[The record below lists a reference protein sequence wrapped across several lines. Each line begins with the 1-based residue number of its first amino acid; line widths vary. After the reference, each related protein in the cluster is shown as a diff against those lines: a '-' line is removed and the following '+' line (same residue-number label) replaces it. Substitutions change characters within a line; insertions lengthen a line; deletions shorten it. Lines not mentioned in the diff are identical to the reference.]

1 MQHTQHRGLER
12 RVSNDMNLAGR
23 AMSLAGRAMSLAGRA
38 MGLAERA
45 MPEPLTFFVII
56 TALILTIASCGGREK
71 EGAVVSDEKK
81 IEQIKSISMS
91 QPELALSMLDSA
103 EVLRTMP
110 MYDVNALRAIVYN
123 NSSNDNTKALHY
135 ALLASTD
142 SLLTHNN
149 EKRLAVTSVL
159 AYQYFKCGIYD
170 RCLLTAE
177 QAITLAR
184 KLKATDKEASILNTK
199 AMCESEIGLVDKA
212 LRSFDSGIS
221 LLRRQVH
228 TADTWSTWSDL
239 VDMYSQKA
247 NVLLDDHRYTEVA
260 AMYDTF
266 SEAVTTMAERKPE
279 RVAGGNDWSKAMFY
293 AVYSV
298 TYAHLGEKQKAYEF
312 YSKLLDT
319 DLSKTPAGITF
330 LVPYLLLERRYGE
343 AITKLEEEEAFFKRR
358 GRDTVDY
365 YFVRTLLPSK
375 ADALFNEGRYRE
387 AALTGLRAIA
397 LNDSLSLKLKKQ
409 NAMSMSQL
417 LDSKHKDMRI
427 NEQARDLRNSRTI
440 VALVSFLMA
449 VLAVLFIRVMSYN
462 RLVQRKN
469 RAAAATINEL
479 TAAKEQLAYLLASK
493 SRNNDAAGERG
504 RDDAAE
510 EEGRDDARTQEQGVS
525 QESSAANE
533 KSSTQTT
540 ACHEENNKKV
550 ETEWAGIGEKTESGE
565 KAGNRKGVVN
575 GEKAENLQ
583 KTMNGKN
590 KKDGENIE
598 NGQRTENGKR
608 TENGEGAE
616 NGERTE
622 NGERAENGERTEN
635 EERAENGEDVE
646 KKGLSVATSKGAS
659 EEKDAAA
666 RLKDDKSRDMF
677 LQLEQ
682 RIINERLF
690 RKPKISRDELI
701 ALLGVDKGTFVSLLM
716 VFSGKPFNRYINDMR
731 LDYAASLL
739 RKNTNF
745 SVEAIAIDCGIPVR
759 QTFYRL
765 FTEKFGL
772 SPAEYRKMNE

>member
-1 MQHTQHRGLER
+1 MQHTQHKGLER
-12 RVSNDMNLAGR
+12 RVSNDM
-23 AMSLAGRAMSLAGRA
+23 SLAGRAMSLEGRTMDLAGRA
-38 MGLAERA
+38 MLG
-45 MPEPLTFFVII
+45 PLTFFVII
-56 TALILTIASCGGREK
+56 TAIVLTIVSCGGKEK

-110 MYDVNALRAIVYN
+110 MYDVSALRAIVYN

-149 EKRLAVTSVL
+149 EKRLAVASVL

-177 QAITLAR
+177 QAITLAQ
-184 KLKATDKEASILNTK
+184 KLKAADKEASILNTK

-212 LRSFDSGIS
+212 LRSFDSGIG

-247 NVLLDDHRYTEVA
+247 NVLLDNHRYTEVA

-266 SEAVTTMAERKPE
+266 SEAVTTMTERKPE

-319 DLSKTPAGITF
+319 DLSKTPSGITF

-343 AITKLEEEEAFFKRR
+343 AITKLEEEEAFFKQR

-427 NEQARDLRNSRTI
+427 NEQARDLRNSRAI

-493 SRNNDAAGERG
+493 SRNDDAAGERG

-510 EEGRDDARTQEQGVS
+510 EKGRDDAGTQEQGVS

-533 KSSTQTT
+533 KSSTQAT

-550 ETEWAGIGEKTESGE
+550 ETKCAGTGEKTESGE
-565 KAGNRKGVVN
+565 EAGNRKGVVN
-575 GEKAENLQ
+575 GEKAENGEG
-583 KTMNGKN
+583 TENWEN
-590 KKDGENIE
+590 KKNGENI
-598 NGQRTENGKR
+598 
-608 TENGEGAE
+608 
-616 NGERTE
+616 E
-622 NGERAENGERTEN
+622 NGERAENGKGTEN
-635 EERAENGEDVE
+635 GKAAENGEDVE
-646 KKGLSVATSKGAS
+646 KKELSVATSEGAS
-659 EEKDAAA
+659 EEEDAAA

-731 LDYAASLL
+731 LDYAAALL

>member
-1 MQHTQHRGLER
+1 
-12 RVSNDMNLAGR
+12 MNLAGR
-23 AMSLAGRAMSLAGRA
+23 AMNLAGKTMGLAGRAMLG
-38 MGLAERA
+38 
-45 MPEPLTFFVII
+45 PLTFFVII
-56 TALILTIASCGGREK
+56 TALALTIASCGSREK

-123 NSSNDNTKALHY
+123 NSSSDNTKALHY

-142 SLLTHNN
+142 SMLTHNN
-149 EKRLAVTSVL
+149 EKRLAVAAVL

-177 QAITLAR
+177 QAITLAQ
-184 KLKATDKEASILNTK
+184 KLKAADKEATILNTK

-212 LRSFDSGIS
+212 LRSFDSGID

-228 TADTWSTWSDL
+228 TADTWSTWSDI

-247 NVLLDDHRYTEVA
+247 NVLLDNHRYTEVA

-319 DLSKTPAGITF
+319 DLSKTPSGITF

-358 GRDTVDY
+358 ERDTVDY

-440 VALVSFLMA
+440 VALVSFLLT

-493 SRNNDAAGERG
+493 SRNDDAAEERG
-504 RDDAAE
+504 RDDA
-510 EEGRDDARTQEQGVS
+510 GTQEQGVS

-533 KSSTQTT
+533 KSSTQAT

-550 ETEWAGIGEKTESGE
+550 ETECAGIGEKTESGE
-565 KAGNRKGVVN
+565 ETGNRKGVVN

-583 KTMNGKN
+583 KTMNGEN
-590 KKDGENIE
+590 KKDGENI
-598 NGQRTENGKR
+598 
-608 TENGEGAE
+608 E

-622 NGERAENGERTEN
+622 NGERAENGE
-635 EERAENGEDVE
+635 DVE
-646 KKGLSVATSKGAS
+646 KKELCVATSEGAS
-659 EEKDAAA
+659 EEEDAAA

>member
-1 MQHTQHRGLER
+1 MQHTQHKGLER
-12 RVSNDMNLAGR
+12 RVSIDMGLAGR
-23 AMSLAGRAMSLAGRA
+23 AMSLAGRTMGLAGRTMGLAGRTMSLAGRA
-38 MGLAERA
+38 MGLAGRT
-45 MPEPLTFFVII
+45 MLRPLTFFFFII
-56 TALILTIASCGGREK
+56 ALTLAIASCGGSG
-71 EGAVVSDEKK
+71 EGEAVVSDAKK
-81 IEQIKSISMS
+81 VEQIKSISMS

-103 EVLRTMP
+103 EVLHTMP
-110 MYDVNALRAIVYN
+110 MYDVNTLRAIVYN
-123 NSSNDNTKALHY
+123 NSSNDNIKALHY

-142 SLLTHNN
+142 SLLTHND
-149 EKRLAVTSVL
+149 EKRLAVAAVL

-177 QAITLAR
+177 QAITLAQ
-184 KLKATDKEASILNTK
+184 KLKAADKEASILNTK

-212 LRSFDSGIS
+212 LRSFDSGIG

-247 NVLLDDHRYTEVA
+247 NVLLDNHRYTEVA

-266 SEAVTTMAERKPE
+266 SEAVTTMTERKPE
-279 RVAGGNDWSKAMFY
+279 SVAGGNDWSKAMFY

-312 YSKLLDT
+312 YSKLLGT
-319 DLSKTPAGITF
+319 DLSKTPSGITF

-427 NEQARDLRNSRTI
+427 NEQARDLRNSRAI

-493 SRNNDAAGERG
+493 NRKEETDSERG
-504 RDDAAE
+504 RDDAGE
-510 EEGRDDARTQEQGVS
+510 I
-525 QESSAANE
+525 SAAHE
-533 KSSTQTT
+533 EYSSQAT
-540 ACHEENNKKV
+540 ACHEKNNNKKV
-550 ETEWAGIGEKTESGE
+550 QAEDAK
-565 KAGNRKGVVN
+565 NR
-575 GEKAENLQ
+575 EE
-583 KTMNGKN
+583 
-590 KKDGENIE
+590 IE
-598 NGQRTENGKR
+598 NGEEIK
-608 TENGEGAE
+608 NGEGAE
-616 NGERTE
+616 LT
-622 NGERAENGERTEN
+622 
-635 EERAENGEDVE
+635 
-646 KKGLSVATSKGAS
+646 GLPVATSEAAS
-659 EEKDAAA
+659 EEEDAAV
-666 RLKDDKSRDMF
+666 RLKDNKSRDMF

-716 VFSGKPFNRYINDMR
+716 AYSGKPFNRYINDMR

>member
-1 MQHTQHRGLER
+1 MQQSQHKGLER
-12 RVSNDMNLAGR
+12 RVSNDMGLAGRAMGLTGRAMGLAGRAMDLTGRAIGLEGR
-23 AMSLAGRAMSLAGRA
+23 AMSLAGRTMLG
-38 MGLAERA
+38 
-45 MPEPLTFFVII
+45 PLTFFFFII
-56 TALILTIASCGGREK
+56 ALTIASCGGSGEG
-71 EGAVVSDEKK
+71 GAVVSDNKK
-81 IEQIKSISMS
+81 VEQIKSISMS

-103 EVLRTMP
+103 EVLHTMP

-149 EKRLAVTSVL
+149 EKRLAVAAVL

-170 RCLLTAE
+170 RSLLTAE

-184 KLKATDKEASILNTK
+184 KLKAADKEASILNTK

-247 NVLLDDHRYTEVA
+247 NVLLDNHRYTEVA

-266 SEAVTTMAERKPE
+266 SEAVTTMTERKPE
-279 RVAGGNDWSKAMFY
+279 SVAGGNDWSKAMFY

-312 YSKLLDT
+312 YSKLLGT
-319 DLSKTPAGITF
+319 DLSKTPSGITF

-409 NAMSMSQL
+409 NAMSMSEL
-417 LDSKHKDMRI
+417 FDSKNKDMRI
-427 NEQARDLRNSRTI
+427 NEQARDLRNSRAI

-449 VLAVLFIRVMSYN
+449 VLAVLFIRVVSYN

-469 RAAAATINEL
+469 RAAADTINEL

-493 SRNNDAAGERG
+493 NRNEYAAEKRG
-504 RDDAAE
+504 HDDA
-510 EEGRDDARTQEQGVS
+510 GTQEQVVNK
-525 QESSAANE
+525 ESSVTNE
-533 KSSTQTT
+533 ESSTQAT
-540 ACHEENNKKV
+540 ACHEENINKKV
-550 ETEWAGIGEKTESGE
+550 ETESAGNGKKTESGE
-565 KAGNRKGVVN
+565 EA
-575 GEKAENLQ
+575 
-583 KTMNGKN
+583 
-590 KKDGENIE
+590 
-598 NGQRTENGKR
+598 ENGK
-608 TENGEGAE
+608 GV
-616 NGERTE
+616 E
-622 NGERAENGERTEN
+622 NGERAENLQKIMNGEN
-635 EERAENGEDVE
+635 KKDGERAESGEE
-646 KKGLSVATSKGAS
+646 AELTGLPVATSEAAS
-659 EEKDAAA
+659 EEEDAAA

-716 VFSGKPFNRYINDMR
+716 VYSGKPFNRYINDMR

>member
-1 MQHTQHRGLER
+1 MQHTQHKGLER
-12 RVSNDMNLAGR
+12 RVSNDMSLAGRAMNLAGR
-23 AMSLAGRAMSLAGRA
+23 AMSLEGRA
-38 MGLAERA
+38 MGLAGRA
-45 MPEPLTFFVII
+45 MLGPLTLFVII
-56 TALILTIASCGGREK
+56 TAIALTIASCGGKEK
-71 EGAVVSDEKK
+71 KGAVVSDEKK

-142 SLLTHNN
+142 SMLTHNN
-149 EKRLAVTSVL
+149 EKRLAVASVL

-177 QAITLAR
+177 QAITLAQ
-184 KLKATDKEASILNTK
+184 KLKAADKEASILNTK

-221 LLRRQVH
+221 LLRQQVH
-228 TADTWSTWSDL
+228 TADTWSTWSEL

-247 NVLLDDHRYTEVA
+247 NVLLDNHRYTEVA

-358 GRDTVDY
+358 ERDTVDY

-409 NAMSMSQL
+409 NAMSMSEL

-427 NEQARDLRNSRTI
+427 NEQARDLRNSRAI
-440 VALVSFLMA
+440 VALVSFLLTI
-449 VLAVLFIRVMSYN
+449 LAVLFIRVVSYN

-493 SRNNDAAGERG
+493 SRNDDAAGERG
-504 RDDAAE
+504 HDDAAE
-510 EEGRDDARTQEQGVS
+510 EKGRDDAAGERGHDNAGPQEQGVS
-525 QESSAANE
+525 QESAAANE
-533 KSSTQTT
+533 KSSTQAT

-550 ETEWAGIGEKTESGE
+550 ETECAGIGEKTESGE
-565 KAGNRKGVVN
+565 DAGNRKGVVN
-575 GEKAENLQ
+575 GKKAENLQ
-583 KTMNGKN
+583 KTMNGEN

-598 NGQRTENGKR
+598 NG
-608 TENGEGAE
+608 
-616 NGERTE
+616 
-622 NGERAENGERTEN
+622 ERAENGEG
-635 EERAENGEDVE
+635 AENGEDVE
-646 KKGLSVATSKGAS
+646 KKGLCVATSEGAS
-659 EEKDAAA
+659 EEEDAAA

-701 ALLGVDKGTFVSLLM
+701 ALLGVDKGTYVSLLM

-731 LDYAASLL
+731 LDYAAALL

>member
-1 MQHTQHRGLER
+1 MDLAGRAMGLEGR
-12 RVSNDMNLAGR
+12 AMGLAGR
-23 AMSLAGRAMSLAGRA
+23 AMSLVGRAMDLAGRA
-38 MGLAERA
+38 MLG
-45 MPEPLTFFVII
+45 PLTFFVII
-56 TALILTIASCGGREK
+56 TALVLTIVSCGGREK

-142 SLLTHNN
+142 SMLTHNN
-149 EKRLAVTSVL
+149 EKRLTVAAVL

-177 QAITLAR
+177 QAITLAQ
-184 KLKATDKEASILNTK
+184 KLKAADKEASILNTK

-247 NVLLDDHRYTEVA
+247 NVLLDNHRYTEVA

-319 DLSKTPAGITF
+319 DLSKTPSGITF

-493 SRNNDAAGERG
+493 SRN
-504 RDDAAE
+504 DDAAKE
-510 EEGRDDARTQEQGVS
+510 RGRDDARTQEQGVS

-533 KSSTQTT
+533 KSSTQAT

-550 ETEWAGIGEKTESGE
+550 ETECAGIGEKTESGE
-565 KAGNRKGVVN
+565 EAGNRKDVVN

-583 KTMNGKN
+583 KTMNGEN

-598 NGQRTENGKR
+598 NGER
-608 TENGEGAE
+608 AE
-616 NGERTE
+616 NGELTE
-622 NGERAENGERTEN
+622 NGERAENGERTKN
-635 EERAENGEDVE
+635 REDVE
-646 KKGLSVATSKGAS
+646 KKGLSVATSEGAS
-659 EEKDAAA
+659 EEEDAAA

>member
-1 MQHTQHRGLER
+1 
-12 RVSNDMNLAGR
+12 MNLAGR
-23 AMSLAGRAMSLAGRA
+23 TMNLAGRTMNLAGRT
-38 MGLAERA
+38 MLR
-45 MPEPLTFFVII
+45 PFSFFFII
-56 TALILTIASCGGREK
+56 IALVLTIAACGGREEK
-71 EGAVVSDEKK
+71 GAVVSDKKK
-81 IEQIKSISMS
+81 IEQIKSISLS

-103 EVLRTMP
+103 EVLHTMP

-123 NSSNDNTKALHY
+123 NSSNDNAKALHY

-142 SLLTHNN
+142 SLLTHND
-149 EKRLAVTSVL
+149 EKRLAVAAVL

-184 KLKATDKEASILNTK
+184 KLKAADKEATILNTK

-212 LRSFDSGIS
+212 LRSFDSGIG

-247 NVLLDDHRYTEVA
+247 NVLLDNHRYTEVA

-279 RVAGGNDWSKAMFY
+279 SVAGGNDWSKAMFY
-293 AVYSV
+293 AIYSV
-298 TYAHLGEKQKAYEF
+298 TYAHLGEKQKAYDF

-319 DLSKTPAGITF
+319 DLSKTPSGITF
-330 LVPYLLLERRYGE
+330 LVPYLLLEHRYGE
-343 AITKLEEEEAFFKRR
+343 AITKLEEEETFFKQR

-427 NEQARDLRNSRTI
+427 NEQARDLRNSRAI

-493 SRNNDAAGERG
+493 SRNDDAAEERG
-504 RDDAAE
+504 RDDA
-510 EEGRDDARTQEQGVS
+510 GTQEQGVS
-525 QESSAANE
+525 QESAAANE
-533 KSSTQTT
+533 KSSTQAT
-540 ACHEENNKKV
+540 ACHEENNKKM
-550 ETEWAGIGEKTESGE
+550 ETECAGIGEKTESGE
-565 KAGNRKGVVN
+565 DAGNRKGVVN
-575 GEKAENLQ
+575 GKKAENLQ
-583 KTMNGKN
+583 KTMNGEN
-590 KKDGENIE
+590 KKDGENI
-598 NGQRTENGKR
+598 
-608 TENGEGAE
+608 
-616 NGERTE
+616 E
-622 NGERAENGERTEN
+622 NGERAENGERT
-635 EERAENGEDVE
+635 ENGEDVE
-646 KKGLSVATSKGAS
+646 KKGLSVATSEGAS
-659 EEKDAAA
+659 EEEDAAA

>member
-1 MQHTQHRGLER
+1 
-12 RVSNDMNLAGR
+12 MNLAGR
-23 AMSLAGRAMSLAGRA
+23 TMNLAGRTMLRPFS
-38 MGLAERA
+38 
-45 MPEPLTFFVII
+45 FFFII
-56 TALILTIASCGGREK
+56 IALVLTIASCGGREEK
-71 EGAVVSDEKK
+71 GAVVSDKKK
-81 IEQIKSISMS
+81 IEQIKSISLS

-103 EVLRTMP
+103 EVLHTMP

-142 SLLTHNN
+142 SMLTHNN
-149 EKRLAVTSVL
+149 EKRLAVASVL

-184 KLKATDKEASILNTK
+184 KLKAADKEATILNTK

-239 VDMYSQKA
+239 VDMYSQKG
-247 NVLLDDHRYTEVA
+247 NVLLDNHRYTEVA

-266 SEAVTTMAERKPE
+266 SEAVTTMTERKPE
-279 RVAGGNDWSKAMFY
+279 SVAGGNDWSKAMFY
-293 AVYSV
+293 AIYSV
-298 TYAHLGEKQKAYEF
+298 TYAHLGEKQKAYDF

-319 DLSKTPAGITF
+319 DLSKTPSGITF

-343 AITKLEEEEAFFKRR
+343 AITKLEQEEAFFKRC

-427 NEQARDLRNSRTI
+427 NEQARDLRNSRAI

-449 VLAVLFIRVMSYN
+449 VLAVLFIRVVSYN

-493 SRNNDAAGERG
+493 SRNDDAAGERG
-504 RDDAAE
+504 RDDAE
-510 EEGRDDARTQEQGVS
+510 ERGRDDAEERGRDDAGTQEQGVS

-533 KSSTQTT
+533 KSSTQAT

-550 ETEWAGIGEKTESGE
+550 ETECAGTGEKTESGE
-565 KAGNRKGVVN
+565 EAGNRKGVVN

-583 KTMNGKN
+583 KTMNGEN
-590 KKDGENIE
+590 KKDGENI
-598 NGQRTENGKR
+598 
-608 TENGEGAE
+608 E

-622 NGERAENGERTEN
+622 NGERAEKGEGT
-635 EERAENGEDVE
+635 ENGEDVE
-646 KKGLSVATSKGAS
+646 KKGMSIATSEGAS
-659 EEKDAAA
+659 EEEDAAA

-731 LDYAASLL
+731 LDYAAALL

>member
-1 MQHTQHRGLER
+1 
-12 RVSNDMNLAGR
+12 
-23 AMSLAGRAMSLAGRA
+23 MSLAGRA
-38 MGLAERA
+38 MGLAGRA
-45 MPEPLTFFVII
+45 MLGPLTFFFII
-56 TALILTIASCGGREK
+56 IALVLTIAACGGREEK
-71 EGAVVSDEKK
+71 GAVVSDKKK
-81 IEQIKSISMS
+81 IEQIKSISLS

-142 SLLTHNN
+142 SMLTHNN
-149 EKRLAVTSVL
+149 EKRLAVASVL

-184 KLKATDKEASILNTK
+184 KLKAADKEATILNTK

-212 LRSFDSGIS
+212 LRSFDSGID

-247 NVLLDDHRYTEVA
+247 NVLLDNHRYTEVA

-266 SEAVTTMAERKPE
+266 SEAVTTMTEHKPE
-279 RVAGGNDWSKAMFY
+279 SVAGGNDWSKAMFY
-293 AVYSV
+293 AIYSV
-298 TYAHLGEKQKAYEF
+298 TYAHLGEKQKAYDF

-319 DLSKTPAGITF
+319 DLSKTPSGITF

-343 AITKLEEEEAFFKRR
+343 AITKMEQEEAFFKRR

-387 AALTGLRAIA
+387 AAFTGLRAIA

-493 SRNNDAAGERG
+493 SRNDDAAEERG
-504 RDDAAE
+504 RDDA
-510 EEGRDDARTQEQGVS
+510 GTQEQGVS

-533 KSSTQTT
+533 KSSTQAT

-550 ETEWAGIGEKTESGE
+550 ETECAGIGEETESGE
-565 KAGNRKGVVN
+565 EVGNRKGVVN

-583 KTMNGKN
+583 KAMNGEN
-590 KKDGENIE
+590 KKDGEN
-598 NGQRTENGKR
+598 
-608 TENGEGAE
+608 TENGEG
-616 NGERTE
+616 
-622 NGERAENGERTEN
+622 
-635 EERAENGEDVE
+635 AENGEDVE
-646 KKGLSVATSKGAS
+646 KKGLSVATSEGAS
-659 EEKDAAA
+659 EEEDAAA
-666 RLKDDKSRDMF
+666 RLKYDKSRDMF

-731 LDYAASLL
+731 LDYAAALL

>member
-1 MQHTQHRGLER
+1 MQHTQHKGLER
-12 RVSNDMNLAGR
+12 CVSNDMGLAGRAMGLTGRAMGLADR
-23 AMSLAGRAMSLAGRA
+23 AMSLAGRAIGLTSRA
-38 MGLAERA
+38 MLR
-45 MPEPLTFFVII
+45 PLTLFFFVIVL
-56 TALILTIASCGGREK
+56 TLTIASCGGSGEG
-71 EGAVVSDEKK
+71 GAVVSDKK
-81 IEQIKSISMS
+81 KVEQIKSISMS

-142 SLLTHNN
+142 SLLTHND
-149 EKRLAVTSVL
+149 EKRLAVATVL

-184 KLKATDKEASILNTK
+184 KFKAADKEASILNTK

-247 NVLLDDHRYTEVA
+247 NVLLDNHRYTEVA

-266 SEAVTTMAERKPE
+266 SEAVTTMTERKPE
-279 RVAGGNDWSKAMFY
+279 TVAGGNDWSKAMFY

-319 DLSKTPAGITF
+319 DLSKTPSGITF

-409 NAMSMSQL
+409 NAMSMSEL
-417 LDSKHKDMRI
+417 LDSKNKDMRI
-427 NEQARDLRNSRTI
+427 NEQARDLRNSRAI
-440 VALVSFLMA
+440 VALVSFLLTI
-449 VLAVLFIRVMSYN
+449 LAVLFIRVVSYN

-493 SRNNDAAGERG
+493 NRNE
-504 RDDAAE
+504 DAAE
-510 EEGRDDARTQEQGVS
+510 KKGRDNAGTQEQGVN
-525 QESSAANE
+525 QESSATNE
-533 KSSTQTT
+533 ESSTQAT
-540 ACHEENNKKV
+540 ACHEENINKKV
-550 ETEWAGIGEKTESGE
+550 ETES
-565 KAGNRKGVVN
+565 AGN
-575 GEKAENLQ
+575 
-583 KTMNGKN
+583 GK
-590 KKDGENIE
+590 K
-598 NGQRTENGKR
+598 
-608 TENGEGAE
+608 TENGEDAE
-616 NGERTE
+616 KT
-622 NGERAENGERTEN
+622 
-635 EERAENGEDVE
+635 
-646 KKGLSVATSKGAS
+646 GLPVATGEGAS
-659 EEKDAAA
+659 EEEDAVA

-716 VFSGKPFNRYINDMR
+716 VYSGKPFNRYINDMR

>member
-1 MQHTQHRGLER
+1 MQHTQHKGLER
-12 RVSNDMNLAGR
+12 RVSNDMDLAGRATNLAGR
-23 AMSLAGRAMSLAGRA
+23 AMLG
-38 MGLAERA
+38 
-45 MPEPLTFFVII
+45 PLTLFVII
-56 TALILTIASCGGREK
+56 TALALTIASCGGREK

-149 EKRLAVTSVL
+149 EKRLAVASVL

-177 QAITLAR
+177 QAITLAQ
-184 KLKATDKEASILNTK
+184 KLKAADKEASILNTK

-228 TADTWSTWSDL
+228 TDDTWSTWSDL

-247 NVLLDDHRYTEVA
+247 NVLLDNHRYTEVA

-312 YSKLLDT
+312 YSKLLNT

-358 GRDTVDY
+358 ERDTVDY

-493 SRNNDAAGERG
+493 SRNDDAAGERG
-504 RDDAAE
+504 RDDA
-510 EEGRDDARTQEQGVS
+510 GTQEQGVS

-533 KSSTQTT
+533 KSSTQAT

-550 ETEWAGIGEKTESGE
+550 ETECAGTGEKTESGE
-565 KAGNRKGVVN
+565 EAGNRKGVVN
-575 GEKAENLQ
+575 GDKAENLQ
-583 KTMNGKN
+583 KTMNGEN

-598 NGQRTENGKR
+598 NG
-608 TENGEGAE
+608 
-616 NGERTE
+616 
-622 NGERAENGERTEN
+622 ERAENGER
-635 EERAENGEDVE
+635 RENGEDVE
-646 KKGLSVATSKGAS
+646 KKGLSVATSEGAS
-659 EEKDAAA
+659 EEEDAAA

-731 LDYAASLL
+731 LDYAAALL

>member
-1 MQHTQHRGLER
+1 MQQSQHKGLAR
-12 RVSNDMNLAGR
+12 RVSMG
-23 AMSLAGRAMSLAGRA
+23 LAGRA
-38 MGLAERA
+38 MGLTGRIMGLAGRA
-45 MPEPLTFFVII
+45 MGFTGRAMGLAGRTMGLAGRAMLRPLTFFFFII
-56 TALILTIASCGGREK
+56 ALTITIASCGGSG
-71 EGAVVSDEKK
+71 EGDAVVPDAKK
-81 IEQIKSISMS
+81 VEQIKSISMS

-142 SLLTHNN
+142 SLLTHND
-149 EKRLAVTSVL
+149 EKRLAVATVL

-184 KLKATDKEASILNTK
+184 KLKAADKEATILNTK
-199 AMCESEIGLVDKA
+199 GMCESEIGLVDKA
-212 LRSFDSGIS
+212 LRSFDSGIG

-247 NVLLDDHRYTEVA
+247 NVLLDNHRYTEVA

-266 SEAVTTMAERKPE
+266 SEAVTTMTERKPE
-279 RVAGGNDWSKAMFY
+279 SVAGGNDWSKAMFY

-312 YSKLLDT
+312 YSKLLGT
-319 DLSKTPAGITF
+319 DLSKTPSGITF

-409 NAMSMSQL
+409 NAMSMSEL
-417 LDSKHKDMRI
+417 LDSKNKDMRI
-427 NEQARDLRNSRTI
+427 NEQARDLRNSRAI

-449 VLAVLFIRVMSYN
+449 VLAVLFIRVVSYN

-469 RAAAATINEL
+469 RAAADTINEL

-493 SRNNDAAGERG
+493 NRSEHAAEKRG
-504 RDDAAE
+504 RDDA
-510 EEGRDDARTQEQGVS
+510 GTQEQGVN

-533 KSSTQTT
+533 KSSTQAT
-540 ACHEENNKKV
+540 ACHEENINKEV
-550 ETEWAGIGEKTESGE
+550 ETESAGNGKKTESGE
-565 KAGNRKGVVN
+565 EA
-575 GEKAENLQ
+575 EK
-583 KTMNGKN
+583 T
-590 KKDGENIE
+590 
-598 NGQRTENGKR
+598 GQP
-608 TENGEGAE
+608 
-616 NGERTE
+616 
-622 NGERAENGERTEN
+622 
-635 EERAENGEDVE
+635 
-646 KKGLSVATSKGAS
+646 VATSEGAS
-659 EEKDAAA
+659 EEEDAAV

-716 VFSGKPFNRYINDMR
+716 VYSGKPFNRYINDMR

>member
-1 MQHTQHRGLER
+1 
-12 RVSNDMNLAGR
+12 MNLAGR
-23 AMSLAGRAMSLAGRA
+23 AMNLAGRTMNLAGRT
-38 MGLAERA
+38 MLR
-45 MPEPLTFFVII
+45 PFSFFFII
-56 TALILTIASCGGREK
+56 IALVLTIAACGGREEK
-71 EGAVVSDEKK
+71 GAVVSDKKK
-81 IEQIKSISMS
+81 IEQIKSISLS

-103 EVLRTMP
+103 EVLHTMP

-123 NSSNDNTKALHY
+123 NSSNDNAKALHY

-142 SLLTHNN
+142 SLLTHND
-149 EKRLAVTSVL
+149 EKRLAVAAVL

-184 KLKATDKEASILNTK
+184 KLKAADKEATILNTK

-212 LRSFDSGIS
+212 LRSFDSGID

-247 NVLLDDHRYTEVA
+247 NVLLDNHRYTEVA

-266 SEAVTTMAERKPE
+266 SEAVTTMTERKPE
-279 RVAGGNDWSKAMFY
+279 SVAGGNDWSKAMFY
-293 AVYSV
+293 AIYSV
-298 TYAHLGEKQKAYEF
+298 TYAHLGEKQKAYDF

-319 DLSKTPAGITF
+319 DLSKTPSGITF

-343 AITKLEEEEAFFKRR
+343 AITKLEQEEAFFKRC

-375 ADALFNEGRYRE
+375 VDALFNEGRYRE

-440 VALVSFLMA
+440 VALVSFLLT

-493 SRNNDAAGERG
+493 SRNDDSAGERV
-504 RDDAAE
+504 RDDA
-510 EEGRDDARTQEQGVS
+510 GTQEQGVS

-533 KSSTQTT
+533 KSSTQAT

-550 ETEWAGIGEKTESGE
+550 ETECAGTGEKTESGE
-565 KAGNRKGVVN
+565 EAGNRKGVVN

-583 KTMNGKN
+583 KTKNGEN

-598 NGQRTENGKR
+598 NGEG
-608 TENGEGAE
+608 TENGEG
-616 NGERTE
+616 
-622 NGERAENGERTEN
+622 
-635 EERAENGEDVE
+635 AENGEDVE
-646 KKGLSVATSKGAS
+646 KKGLCVATSEGAS
-659 EEKDAAA
+659 EEEDAAA

-731 LDYAASLL
+731 LDYAAALL

>member
-1 MQHTQHRGLER
+1 MQHTQHKGLER
-12 RVSNDMNLAGR
+12 RVSNDMNLVGR
-23 AMSLAGRAMSLAGRA
+23 AMNLAGRAMSLAGRA
-38 MGLAERA
+38 MGLAGRA
-45 MPEPLTFFVII
+45 MLGPLTFFVII
-56 TALILTIASCGGREK
+56 TALVLTIASCGGREK

-142 SLLTHNN
+142 SMLTHNN
-149 EKRLAVTSVL
+149 EKRLTVAAVL

-177 QAITLAR
+177 QAITLAQ
-184 KLKATDKEASILNTK
+184 KLKAADKEASILNTK

-247 NVLLDDHRYTEVA
+247 NVLLDNHRYTEVA

-312 YSKLLDT
+312 YSKILDT
-319 DLSKTPAGITF
+319 DLSKTPSGITF

-343 AITKLEEEEAFFKRR
+343 AITKLEEEEAFFKQR

-440 VALVSFLMA
+440 VALVSFLLT

-493 SRNNDAAGERG
+493 SRNGDAAEEKG
-504 RDDAAE
+504 RDDA
-510 EEGRDDARTQEQGVS
+510 GTQEQGVS
-525 QESSAANE
+525 QESSATNE
-533 KSSTQTT
+533 KSSTQAT

-550 ETEWAGIGEKTESGE
+550 ETEYAGIGEKTESGE
-565 KAGNRKGVVN
+565 EAGNRKGVVN

-583 KTMNGKN
+583 KTKNGEN
-590 KKDGENIE
+590 KKDGENI
-598 NGQRTENGKR
+598 
-608 TENGEGAE
+608 
-616 NGERTE
+616 E

-635 EERAENGEDVE
+635 GEGAENRENVE
-646 KKGLSVATSKGAS
+646 KKGLSVATSEGAS
-659 EEKDAAA
+659 EEEDAAA
-666 RLKDDKSRDMF
+666 RLKDDKSHDMF

-731 LDYAASLL
+731 LDYAAALL

>member
-1 MQHTQHRGLER
+1 MQQSQHKGLAR
-12 RVSNDMNLAGR
+12 RVSNDMGLAGRAMGLTGRAMGLAGRAMDLTGRAIGLEGR
-23 AMSLAGRAMSLAGRA
+23 AMSLAGRAMLR
-38 MGLAERA
+38 
-45 MPEPLTFFVII
+45 PLTFFFFII
-56 TALILTIASCGGREK
+56 ALTLTIASCGGSG
-71 EGAVVSDEKK
+71 EGDAVVSDKK
-81 IEQIKSISMS
+81 KVEQIKSISMS

-103 EVLRTMP
+103 EVLHTMP

-149 EKRLAVTSVL
+149 EKRLAVASVL

-184 KLKATDKEASILNTK
+184 KLKAADKEASILITK

-247 NVLLDDHRYTEVA
+247 NVLLDNHRYTEVA

-266 SEAVTTMAERKPE
+266 SEAVTTMTERKPE
-279 RVAGGNDWSKAMFY
+279 SVAGGNDWSKAMFY

-312 YSKLLDT
+312 YSKLLGT
-319 DLSKTPAGITF
+319 DLSKTPSGITF

-409 NAMSMSQL
+409 NAMSMSEL
-417 LDSKHKDMRI
+417 LDSKNKDMRI
-427 NEQARDLRNSRTI
+427 NEQARDLRNSRAI
-440 VALVSFLMA
+440 VALVSFLLTI
-449 VLAVLFIRVMSYN
+449 LAVLFIRVMSYN

-493 SRNNDAAGERG
+493 NRNEDAAEKRG
-504 RDDAAE
+504 RDDA
-510 EEGRDDARTQEQGVS
+510 GTQEQGVN
-525 QESSAANE
+525 QDSSATNE
-533 KSSTQTT
+533 ESSTQAT
-540 ACHEENNKKV
+540 ACHEENINKKV
-550 ETEWAGIGEKTESGE
+550 ETES
-565 KAGNRKGVVN
+565 AGN
-575 GEKAENLQ
+575 
-583 KTMNGKN
+583 GK
-590 KKDGENIE
+590 K
-598 NGQRTENGKR
+598 

-616 NGERTE
+616 KT
-622 NGERAENGERTEN
+622 
-635 EERAENGEDVE
+635 
-646 KKGLSVATSKGAS
+646 GLPVTTSEGAS
-659 EEKDAAA
+659 EEEDAAA

-716 VFSGKPFNRYINDMR
+716 VYSGKPFNRYINDMR

>member
-1 MQHTQHRGLER
+1 MQHTQHKGLAR
-12 RVSNDMNLAGR
+12 CVGNAMDLAGNAMNLAGR
-23 AMSLAGRAMSLAGRA
+23 AMGLADRAIGLADRAMSLAGRA
-38 MGLAERA
+38 MGLAGRA
-45 MPEPLTFFVII
+45 MGLTGRAMLRPLTFFFFVIV
-56 TALILTIASCGGREK
+56 LTLTTSSCDGSGEG
-71 EGAVVSDEKK
+71 GAVVSDEKK
-81 IEQIKSISMS
+81 VEQIKSISMS

-142 SLLTHNN
+142 SLLTHND
-149 EKRLAVTSVL
+149 EKRLAVATVL

-184 KLKATDKEASILNTK
+184 KLKAADKEATILNTK
-199 AMCESEIGLVDKA
+199 GMCESEIGLVDKA

-247 NVLLDDHRYTEVA
+247 NVLLDNHRYTEVA

-266 SEAVTTMAERKPE
+266 SEAVTTMTERKPE
-279 RVAGGNDWSKAMFY
+279 SVAGGNDWSKAMFY

-319 DLSKTPAGITF
+319 DLSKTPSGITF

-387 AALTGLRAIA
+387 AALTGLRVIA

-427 NEQARDLRNSRTI
+427 NEQARDLRNSRAI
-440 VALVSFLMA
+440 VALVSFLLTI
-449 VLAVLFIRVMSYN
+449 LAVLFIRVVSYN

-469 RAAAATINEL
+469 RAAADTINEL

-493 SRNNDAAGERG
+493 NRNE
-504 RDDAAE
+504 DAAE
-510 EEGRDDARTQEQGVS
+510 KREHDDAGTQEQVVN
-525 QESSAANE
+525 QESSVTNE
-533 KSSTQTT
+533 ESSTQAT
-540 ACHEENNKKV
+540 ACHEENINKKV
-550 ETEWAGIGEKTESGE
+550 ETESAGNGKKTENGE
-565 KAGNRKGVVN
+565 GDGNRKGVES
-575 GEKAENLQ
+575 GERAENLQ
-583 KTMNGKN
+583 KIMNGEN
-590 KKDGENIE
+590 KKDGVD
-598 NGQRTENGKR
+598 
-608 TENGEGAE
+608 
-616 NGERTE
+616 TE
-622 NGERAENGERTEN
+622 NGERAESGEE
-635 EERAENGEDVE
+635 AE
-646 KKGLSVATSKGAS
+646 KTGLPVATGEGAS
-659 EEKDAAA
+659 EEEDAVV

-716 VFSGKPFNRYINDMR
+716 VYSGKPFNRYINDMR

>member
-1 MQHTQHRGLER
+1 MQHTQHKGLAR
-12 RVSNDMNLAGR
+12 QRVSNDMNLAGR
-23 AMSLAGRAMSLAGRA
+23 TMNLAGRTMLRPFS
-38 MGLAERA
+38 
-45 MPEPLTFFVII
+45 FFFII
-56 TALILTIASCGGREK
+56 IALVLTIASCGGREEK
-71 EGAVVSDEKK
+71 GAVVSDKKK
-81 IEQIKSISMS
+81 IEQIKSISLS

-103 EVLRTMP
+103 EVLHTMP

-142 SLLTHNN
+142 SMLTHNN
-149 EKRLAVTSVL
+149 EKRLAVASVL

-184 KLKATDKEASILNTK
+184 KLKAADKEATILNTK

-239 VDMYSQKA
+239 VDMYSQKG
-247 NVLLDDHRYTEVA
+247 NVLLDNHRYTEVA

-266 SEAVTTMAERKPE
+266 SEAVTTMTERKPE
-279 RVAGGNDWSKAMFY
+279 SVAGGNDWSKAMFY
-293 AVYSV
+293 AIYSV
-298 TYAHLGEKQKAYEF
+298 TYAHLGEKQKAYDF

-319 DLSKTPAGITF
+319 DLSKTPSGITF

-343 AITKLEEEEAFFKRR
+343 AITKLEQEEAFFKRC

-449 VLAVLFIRVMSYN
+449 VLAVLFIRVVSYN

-493 SRNNDAAGERG
+493 SRNDDAAGERG

-510 EEGRDDARTQEQGVS
+510 EKGRDDAGTQEQGVS
-525 QESSAANE
+525 QESSATNE
-533 KSSTQTT
+533 KSSTQAT
-540 ACHEENNKKV
+540 ACHDENNKKV
-550 ETEWAGIGEKTESGE
+550 ETECAGIGEKTGSGE
-565 KAGNRKGVVN
+565 EVGNRKGVVN

-583 KTMNGKN
+583 KTMNGEN
-590 KKDGENIE
+590 KKDGENI
-598 NGQRTENGKR
+598 
-608 TENGEGAE
+608 E

-622 NGERAENGERTEN
+622 NGERAEKGEG
-635 EERAENGEDVE
+635 AENGEDVE
-646 KKGLSVATSKGAS
+646 KKGLSVATSEVAS
-659 EEKDAAA
+659 EEEDAAA

-731 LDYAASLL
+731 LDYAAALL

>member
-1 MQHTQHRGLER
+1 MNLVGRA
-12 RVSNDMNLAGR
+12 MNLAGR
-23 AMSLAGRAMSLAGRA
+23 AMGLEGRAMDLAGRAMLG
-38 MGLAERA
+38 
-45 MPEPLTFFVII
+45 PLTFFVII
-56 TALILTIASCGGREK
+56 TALVLTIVSCGGREK

-149 EKRLAVTSVL
+149 EKRLAVASVL

-177 QAITLAR
+177 QAITLAQ

-247 NVLLDDHRYTEVA
+247 NVLLDNHRYTEVA

-319 DLSKTPAGITF
+319 DLSKTPSGITF

-343 AITKLEEEEAFFKRR
+343 AITKLEEEEAFFKQR

-440 VALVSFLMA
+440 VALVSFLLT

-493 SRNNDAAGERG
+493 SRNGDAAEEKG
-504 RDDAAE
+504 RDDA
-510 EEGRDDARTQEQGVS
+510 GTQEQGVS
-525 QESSAANE
+525 QESSATNE
-533 KSSTQTT
+533 KSSTQAT

-550 ETEWAGIGEKTESGE
+550 ETEYAGIGEKTESGE
-565 KAGNRKGVVN
+565 EAGNRKGVVN

-583 KTMNGKN
+583 KTKNGEN
-590 KKDGENIE
+590 KKDGENI
-598 NGQRTENGKR
+598 
-608 TENGEGAE
+608 
-616 NGERTE
+616 E

-635 EERAENGEDVE
+635 GEGAENRENVE
-646 KKGLSVATSKGAS
+646 KKGLSVATSEVAS
-659 EEKDAAA
+659 EEEDAAA
-666 RLKDDKSRDMF
+666 RLKDDKSHDMF

>member
-1 MQHTQHRGLER
+1 MG
-12 RVSNDMNLAGR
+12 LAGR
-23 AMSLAGRAMSLAGRA
+23 AKLG
-38 MGLAERA
+38 
-45 MPEPLTFFVII
+45 PLTFFVII
-56 TALILTIASCGGREK
+56 TALVLTIASCGGREEK
-71 EGAVVSDEKK
+71 GAVVSDKKK
-81 IEQIKSISMS
+81 IEQIKSISLS

-103 EVLRTMP
+103 EVLHTMP

-123 NSSNDNTKALHY
+123 NSSNDNAKALHY

-142 SLLTHNN
+142 SLLTHND
-149 EKRLAVTSVL
+149 EKRLAVAAVL

-184 KLKATDKEASILNTK
+184 KLKAADKEATILNTK

-212 LRSFDSGIS
+212 LRSFDSGID

-247 NVLLDDHRYTEVA
+247 NVLLDNHRYTEVA

-266 SEAVTTMAERKPE
+266 SEAVTTMTERKPE
-279 RVAGGNDWSKAMFY
+279 SVAGGNDWSKAMFY
-293 AVYSV
+293 AIYSV
-298 TYAHLGEKQKAYEF
+298 TYAHLGEKQKAYDF

-319 DLSKTPAGITF
+319 DLSKTPSGITF
-330 LVPYLLLERRYGE
+330 LVPYLLLEHRYGE
-343 AITKLEEEEAFFKRR
+343 AITKLEEEETFFKQR

-440 VALVSFLMA
+440 VALVSFLLT

-493 SRNNDAAGERG
+493 SRNDDAAEERG
-504 RDDAAE
+504 RDDA
-510 EEGRDDARTQEQGVS
+510 GTQEQGVS

-533 KSSTQTT
+533 KSSTQAT

-550 ETEWAGIGEKTESGE
+550 ETECAETGEKTESGE
-565 KAGNRKGVVN
+565 EAGNRKGVVN

-583 KTMNGKN
+583 KTKNGEN
-590 KKDGENIE
+590 KKDGETIE
-598 NGQRTENGKR
+598 NG
-608 TENGEGAE
+608 
-616 NGERTE
+616 
-622 NGERAENGERTEN
+622 
-635 EERAENGEDVE
+635 ERAENGEDVE
-646 KKGLSVATSKGAS
+646 KKGLSVATSEGAS
-659 EEKDAAA
+659 EGEDAAA

-731 LDYAASLL
+731 LDYAAALL

>member
-1 MQHTQHRGLER
+1 MNLAGRA
-12 RVSNDMNLAGR
+12 MNLAGR
-23 AMSLAGRAMSLAGRA
+23 AMSLEGKA
-38 MGLAERA
+38 MGLAGSA
-45 MPEPLTFFVII
+45 MLGPFALFVII
-56 TALILTIASCGGREK
+56 TALALTIASCGGREK

-149 EKRLAVTSVL
+149 EKRLAVASVL

-177 QAITLAR
+177 QAITLAQ
-184 KLKATDKEASILNTK
+184 KLKAADKEASILNTK

-247 NVLLDDHRYTEVA
+247 NVLLDNHRYTEVA

-298 TYAHLGEKQKAYEF
+298 TYAHLCEKQKAYEF

-319 DLSKTPAGITF
+319 DLSKTPSGITF

-343 AITKLEEEEAFFKRR
+343 AITKLEEEEAFFKQR

-493 SRNNDAAGERG
+493 SRNDDAAGERG

-510 EEGRDDARTQEQGVS
+510 ENGHDDAAKERERDDAGTQEQGVS

-533 KSSTQTT
+533 KSSTQATT
-540 ACHEENNKKV
+540 YHEENNKKV
-550 ETEWAGIGEKTESGE
+550 ETECAGIGEKTESGE
-565 KAGNRKGVVN
+565 EAGNRKGVVN
-575 GEKAENLQ
+575 VEKAENLK
-583 KTMNGKN
+583 KTMNGEN

-598 NGQRTENGKR
+598 NGER
-608 TENGEGAE
+608 AE
-616 NGERTE
+616 NRELTE
-622 NGERAENGERTEN
+622 NGERAENGEGT
-635 EERAENGEDVE
+635 ENGEDVE
-646 KKGLSVATSKGAS
+646 KNGLSVATSEGAS
-659 EEKDAAA
+659 EEEDAAA
-666 RLKDDKSRDMF
+666 RLKDDKSHDMF

-731 LDYAASLL
+731 LDYAATLL

>member
-1 MQHTQHRGLER
+1 
-12 RVSNDMNLAGR
+12 MNLAGR
-23 AMSLAGRAMSLAGRA
+23 TMNLAGRTMLRPFSV
-38 MGLAERA
+38 
-45 MPEPLTFFVII
+45 FFII
-56 TALILTIASCGGREK
+56 IALVLTIAACGGREEK
-71 EGAVVSDEKK
+71 GAVVSDKKK
-81 IEQIKSISMS
+81 IEQIKSISLS

-142 SLLTHNN
+142 SMLTHNN
-149 EKRLAVTSVL
+149 EKRLVVAAVL

-177 QAITLAR
+177 QAITLAQ
-184 KLKATDKEASILNTK
+184 KLKAADKEATILNTK

-212 LRSFDSGIS
+212 LRSFDSGID

-247 NVLLDDHRYTEVA
+247 NVLLDNHRYTEVA

-266 SEAVTTMAERKPE
+266 SEAVTTMTERKPE
-279 RVAGGNDWSKAMFY
+279 SVAGGNDWSKAMFY
-293 AVYSV
+293 AIYSV
-298 TYAHLGEKQKAYEF
+298 TYAHLGEKQKAYDF

-343 AITKLEEEEAFFKRR
+343 AITKLEEEETFFKQR

-440 VALVSFLMA
+440 VALVSFLLT
-449 VLAVLFIRVMSYN
+449 VLAVLFIRVVSYN

-493 SRNNDAAGERG
+493 NRNEDAAEKRGRDDAEERG
-504 RDDAAE
+504 RDDA
-510 EEGRDDARTQEQGVS
+510 GTQEQVVS
-525 QESSAANE
+525 QECSAANE
-533 KSSTQTT
+533 ESSTQVT

-550 ETEWAGIGEKTESGE
+550 ETECAGIGEKTESGE
-565 KAGNRKGVVN
+565 DAGNRKGVVN

-583 KTMNGKN
+583 KTMNGEN

-598 NGQRTENGKR
+598 NGEGTENREG
-608 TENGEGAE
+608 TENGEG
-616 NGERTE
+616 
-622 NGERAENGERTEN
+622 
-635 EERAENGEDVE
+635 AENGEDVE
-646 KKGLSVATSKGAS
+646 KKGLSVATSEGAS
-659 EEKDAAA
+659 EEEDATA

-731 LDYAASLL
+731 LDYAAALL

>member
-1 MQHTQHRGLER
+1 MQHTQHKGLER
-12 RVSNDMNLAGR
+12 RVSNDM
-23 AMSLAGRAMSLAGRA
+23 SLAGRAMSLEGRA
-38 MGLAERA
+38 MLG
-45 MPEPLTFFVII
+45 PLTFFVII
-56 TALILTIASCGGREK
+56 TALVLTIASCGGREK
-71 EGAVVSDEKK
+71 EGAVVSDKKK

-142 SLLTHNN
+142 SMLTHNN
-149 EKRLAVTSVL
+149 EKRLAVASVL

-177 QAITLAR
+177 QAITLAQ
-184 KLKATDKEASILNTK
+184 KLKAADKEASILNTK

-247 NVLLDDHRYTEVA
+247 NVLLDNHRYTEVA
-260 AMYDTF
+260 AMYGTF
-266 SEAVTTMAERKPE
+266 SEAVTTMTEHKPE
-279 RVAGGNDWSKAMFY
+279 SVAGGNDWSKAMFY

-440 VALVSFLMA
+440 VALVSFLLT

-493 SRNNDAAGERG
+493 SRNDDAARERG

-510 EEGRDDARTQEQGVS
+510 ERGHDDAGTQEQGVS
-525 QESSAANE
+525 QESSATNE
-533 KSSTQTT
+533 KSSTQAT
-540 ACHEENNKKV
+540 ACHDENNKKM
-550 ETEWAGIGEKTESGE
+550 ETECAGIGEETESGE
-565 KAGNRKGVVN
+565 EAGNRKGVVN

-583 KTMNGKN
+583 KAMNGEN
-590 KKDGENIE
+590 KKDGENKE
-598 NGQRTENGKR
+598 NG
-608 TENGEGAE
+608 
-616 NGERTE
+616 
-622 NGERAENGERTEN
+622 
-635 EERAENGEDVE
+635 ERAENGEDVE
-646 KKGLSVATSKGAS
+646 KKGLCVATSEGAS
-659 EEKDAAA
+659 EEEDAAA

-731 LDYAASLL
+731 LDYAAALL

>member
-1 MQHTQHRGLER
+1 MQHTQHKGLAR
-12 RVSNDMNLAGR
+12 CIGNAINLAGRAMRLTGRAMGLADRAMNLAGR
-23 AMSLAGRAMSLAGRA
+23 AMGLTGRAMLR
-38 MGLAERA
+38 
-45 MPEPLTFFVII
+45 PLTLFFFVIVL
-56 TALILTIASCGGREK
+56 TLTIASCGGSG
-71 EGAVVSDEKK
+71 EGGAMVSDEKK

-142 SLLTHNN
+142 SMLTHND
-149 EKRLAVTSVL
+149 EKRLAVATVL

-184 KLKATDKEASILNTK
+184 KLKAADKEATILNTK
-199 AMCESEIGLVDKA
+199 GMCESEIGLVDKA

-247 NVLLDDHRYTEVA
+247 NVLLDNHRYTEVA

-266 SEAVTTMAERKPE
+266 SEAVTTMTERKPE
-279 RVAGGNDWSKAMFY
+279 TVAGGNDWSKAMFY

-319 DLSKTPAGITF
+319 DLSKTPSGITF

-387 AALTGLRAIA
+387 AALTGLRVIA

-427 NEQARDLRNSRTI
+427 NEQARDLRNSRAI
-440 VALVSFLMA
+440 VALVSFLLTI
-449 VLAVLFIRVMSYN
+449 LAVLFIRVVSYN

-493 SRNNDAAGERG
+493 NRNE
-504 RDDAAE
+504 DAAE
-510 EEGRDDARTQEQGVS
+510 KREHDDAGTQEQVVNK
-525 QESSAANE
+525 ESSVTNE
-533 KSSTQTT
+533 ESSTQAT
-540 ACHEENNKKV
+540 ACHEENINKKV
-550 ETEWAGIGEKTESGE
+550 ETERAGNGKKTESGE
-565 KAGNRKGVVN
+565 
-575 GEKAENLQ
+575 
-583 KTMNGKN
+583 
-590 KKDGENIE
+590 D
-598 NGQRTENGKR
+598 
-608 TENGEGAE
+608 
-616 NGERTE
+616 TE
-622 NGERAENGERTEN
+622 NGERAEND
-635 EERAENGEDVE
+635 ERAENGERAESGEEAE
-646 KKGLSVATSKGAS
+646 KTGLPVATGEGAS
-659 EEKDAAA
+659 EEEDAVA

-716 VFSGKPFNRYINDMR
+716 VYSGKPFNRYINDMR

>member
-1 MQHTQHRGLER
+1 MLG
-12 RVSNDMNLAGR
+12 
-23 AMSLAGRAMSLAGRA
+23 
-38 MGLAERA
+38 
-45 MPEPLTFFVII
+45 PLTFFVII
-56 TALILTIASCGGREK
+56 TALVLTIASCGGREEK
-71 EGAVVSDEKK
+71 GAVVSDKKK
-81 IEQIKSISMS
+81 IEQIKSISLS

-103 EVLRTMP
+103 EVLHTMP

-123 NSSNDNTKALHY
+123 NSSNDNAKALHY

-142 SLLTHNN
+142 SLLTHND
-149 EKRLAVTSVL
+149 EKRLAVAAVL

-184 KLKATDKEASILNTK
+184 KLKAADKEATILNTK

-212 LRSFDSGIS
+212 LRSFDSGID

-239 VDMYSQKA
+239 VDMYSQKG
-247 NVLLDDHRYTEVA
+247 NVLLDNHRYTEVA

-266 SEAVTTMAERKPE
+266 SEAVTTMTERKPE
-279 RVAGGNDWSKAMFY
+279 SVAGGNDWSKAMFY
-293 AVYSV
+293 AIYSV
-298 TYAHLGEKQKAYEF
+298 TYAHLGEKQKAYDF

-319 DLSKTPAGITF
+319 DLSKTPSGITF
-330 LVPYLLLERRYGE
+330 LVPYLLLEHRYGE
-343 AITKLEEEEAFFKRR
+343 AITKLEEEETFFKQR

-427 NEQARDLRNSRTI
+427 NEQARDLRNSRAI

-449 VLAVLFIRVMSYN
+449 VLAVLFIRVMSYI

-493 SRNNDAAGERG
+493 NRNEDAAEKRG
-504 RDDAAE
+504 RDDA
-510 EEGRDDARTQEQGVS
+510 GTQEQGVS

-533 KSSTQTT
+533 KSSTQAT

-550 ETEWAGIGEKTESGE
+550 ETECAGIGEKTESGE
-565 KAGNRKGVVN
+565 ETGNRKGVVN

-583 KTMNGKN
+583 KTMNGEN

-598 NGQRTENGKR
+598 NGERAK
-608 TENGEGAE
+608 

-622 NGERAENGERTEN
+622 NGERAENGE
-635 EERAENGEDVE
+635 DVE
-646 KKGLSVATSKGAS
+646 KKEMSVATSEGAS
-659 EEKDAAA
+659 EEEDAAA

>member
-1 MQHTQHRGLER
+1 MQHTQYKGLAR
-12 RVSNDMNLAGR
+12 QRVSNDMNLAGR
-23 AMSLAGRAMSLAGRA
+23 AMNLAGRTMLG
-38 MGLAERA
+38 
-45 MPEPLTFFVII
+45 PLTFFVII
-56 TALILTIASCGGREK
+56 TALVLTIASCGGREEK
-71 EGAVVSDEKK
+71 GAVVSDKKK

-142 SLLTHNN
+142 SMLTHNN
-149 EKRLAVTSVL
+149 EKRLAVASVL

-177 QAITLAR
+177 QAITLAQ
-184 KLKATDKEASILNTK
+184 KLKAADKEASILNTK

-247 NVLLDDHRYTEVA
+247 NVLLDNHRYTEVA

-266 SEAVTTMAERKPE
+266 SEAVTTMTERKPE
-279 RVAGGNDWSKAMFY
+279 SVAGGNDWSKAMFY
-293 AVYSV
+293 AIYSV
-298 TYAHLGEKQKAYEF
+298 TYAHLGEKQKAYDF

-319 DLSKTPAGITF
+319 DLSKTPSGITF

-493 SRNNDAAGERG
+493 SRNDDAAEERG
-504 RDDAAE
+504 RDDA
-510 EEGRDDARTQEQGVS
+510 GTQEQGVS

-533 KSSTQTT
+533 KSSTQAT

-550 ETEWAGIGEKTESGE
+550 ETECAGTGEKTGSEE
-565 KAGNRKGVVN
+565 EAGNRKGVVN

-583 KTMNGKN
+583 KTMNGEN

-598 NGQRTENGKR
+598 NGEGSENEER
-608 TENGEGAE
+608 AE

-622 NGERAENGERTEN
+622 NGERAED
-635 EERAENGEDVE
+635 GEDVE
-646 KKGLSVATSKGAS
+646 KKELSVATSEGAS
-659 EEKDAAA
+659 EGEDAAA

>member
-1 MQHTQHRGLER
+1 MLG
-12 RVSNDMNLAGR
+12 
-23 AMSLAGRAMSLAGRA
+23 
-38 MGLAERA
+38 
-45 MPEPLTFFVII
+45 PLTFFVII
-56 TALILTIASCGGREK
+56 TALVLTIASCGGREEK
-71 EGAVVSDEKK
+71 GAVVSDKKK
-81 IEQIKSISMS
+81 IEQIKSISLS

-103 EVLRTMP
+103 EVLHTMP

-123 NSSNDNTKALHY
+123 NSSNDNAKALHY

-142 SLLTHNN
+142 SLLTHND
-149 EKRLAVTSVL
+149 EKRLAVAAVL

-184 KLKATDKEASILNTK
+184 KLKAADKEATILNTK

-212 LRSFDSGIS
+212 LRSFDSGID

-239 VDMYSQKA
+239 VDMYSQKG
-247 NVLLDDHRYTEVA
+247 NVLLDNHRYTEVA

-266 SEAVTTMAERKPE
+266 SEAVTTMTERKPE
-279 RVAGGNDWSKAMFY
+279 SVAGGNDWSKAMFY
-293 AVYSV
+293 AIYSV
-298 TYAHLGEKQKAYEF
+298 TYAHLGEKQKAYDF

-319 DLSKTPAGITF
+319 DLSKTPSGITF
-330 LVPYLLLERRYGE
+330 LVPYLLLEHRYGE
-343 AITKLEEEEAFFKRR
+343 AITKLEEEETFFKQR

-427 NEQARDLRNSRTI
+427 NEQARDLRNSRAI

-493 SRNNDAAGERG
+493 NRNEDAAEKRG
-504 RDDAAE
+504 RDDA
-510 EEGRDDARTQEQGVS
+510 GTQEQGVS

-533 KSSTQTT
+533 KSSTQAT

-550 ETEWAGIGEKTESGE
+550 ETECAGIGEKTESGE
-565 KAGNRKGVVN
+565 ETGNRKGVVN

-583 KTMNGKN
+583 KTMNGEN

-598 NGQRTENGKR
+598 NGERAK
-608 TENGEGAE
+608 

-622 NGERAENGERTEN
+622 NGERAENGE
-635 EERAENGEDVE
+635 DVE
-646 KKGLSVATSKGAS
+646 KKEMSVATSEGAS
-659 EEKDAAA
+659 EEEDAAA

>member
-1 MQHTQHRGLER
+1 MQHTQHKGLARCVGNAMNLTGRAMELTGR
-12 RVSNDMNLAGR
+12 TMGLADRAMNLAGR
-23 AMSLAGRAMSLAGRA
+23 AMDLAGRA
-38 MGLAERA
+38 MGLTGRA
-45 MPEPLTFFVII
+45 MLRPLTLFFF
-56 TALILTIASCGGREK
+56 TTSSCGGSGEG
-71 EGAVVSDEKK
+71 GAVVSDKK
-81 IEQIKSISMS
+81 KVEQIKSISMS

-142 SLLTHNN
+142 SLLTHND
-149 EKRLAVTSVL
+149 EKRLAVTTVL

-184 KLKATDKEASILNTK
+184 KLKAADKEATILNTK
-199 AMCESEIGLVDKA
+199 GMCESEIGLVDKA

-247 NVLLDDHRYTEVA
+247 NVLLDNHRYTEVA

-266 SEAVTTMAERKPE
+266 SEAVTTMTERKPE
-279 RVAGGNDWSKAMFY
+279 TVAGGNDWSKAMFY

-319 DLSKTPAGITF
+319 DLSKTPSGITF

-387 AALTGLRAIA
+387 AALTGLRVIA

-427 NEQARDLRNSRTI
+427 NEQARDLRNSRAI
-440 VALVSFLMA
+440 VALVSFLLTI
-449 VLAVLFIRVMSYN
+449 LAVLFIRVVSYN

-493 SRNNDAAGERG
+493 NRNE
-504 RDDAAE
+504 DAAE
-510 EEGRDDARTQEQGVS
+510 KREHDDAGTQEQVVNK
-525 QESSAANE
+525 ESSVTNE
-533 KSSTQTT
+533 ESSTQAT
-540 ACHEENNKKV
+540 AFHEENINKKV
-550 ETEWAGIGEKTESGE
+550 ETESAGNGKKTESGE
-565 KAGNRKGVVN
+565 EAGNRKGVES
-575 GEKAENLQ
+575 GERAENLQ
-583 KTMNGKN
+583 KIMNGEN
-590 KKDGENIE
+590 KKDGED
-598 NGQRTENGKR
+598 
-608 TENGEGAE
+608 
-616 NGERTE
+616 TE
-622 NGERAENGERTEN
+622 NGERAESGEE
-635 EERAENGEDVE
+635 VE
-646 KKGLSVATSKGAS
+646 KTGLPVATGEGES
-659 EEKDAAA
+659 EEEDAVA

-716 VFSGKPFNRYINDMR
+716 VYSGKPFNRYINDMR

>member
-1 MQHTQHRGLER
+1 MNLTGRAMGLEGR
-12 RVSNDMNLAGR
+12 TMDLAGR
-23 AMSLAGRAMSLAGRA
+23 AMSLAGRTMGLAGRA
-38 MGLAERA
+38 MGLTGRA
-45 MPEPLTFFVII
+45 MLRPLTLFFFVIVL
-56 TALILTIASCGGREK
+56 TLTIASCGGSGEG
-71 EGAVVSDEKK
+71 GAVVSDKK
-81 IEQIKSISMS
+81 KVEQIKSISMS

-142 SLLTHNN
+142 SLLTHND
-149 EKRLAVTSVL
+149 EKRLAVATVL

-184 KLKATDKEASILNTK
+184 KLKAADKEATILNTK
-199 AMCESEIGLVDKA
+199 GMCESEIGLVDKA

-247 NVLLDDHRYTEVA
+247 NVLLDNHRYTEVA

-266 SEAVTTMAERKPE
+266 SEAVTTMTERKPE
-279 RVAGGNDWSKAMFY
+279 TVAGGNDWSKAMFY

-319 DLSKTPAGITF
+319 DLSKTPSGITF

-387 AALTGLRAIA
+387 AALTGLRVIA

-427 NEQARDLRNSRTI
+427 NEQARDLRNSRAI
-440 VALVSFLMA
+440 VALVSFLLTI
-449 VLAVLFIRVMSYN
+449 LAVLFIRVVSYN

-493 SRNNDAAGERG
+493 NRNE
-504 RDDAAE
+504 DAAE
-510 EEGRDDARTQEQGVS
+510 KREHDDAGTQEQVVNK
-525 QESSAANE
+525 ESSVTNE
-533 KSSTQTT
+533 ESSTQAT
-540 ACHEENNKKV
+540 ACHEENINKKV
-550 ETEWAGIGEKTESGE
+550 ETERAGNGKKTESGE
-565 KAGNRKGVVN
+565 
-575 GEKAENLQ
+575 
-583 KTMNGKN
+583 
-590 KKDGENIE
+590 D
-598 NGQRTENGKR
+598 
-608 TENGEGAE
+608 
-616 NGERTE
+616 TE
-622 NGERAENGERTEN
+622 NGERAEND
-635 EERAENGEDVE
+635 ERAENGERAESGEEAE
-646 KKGLSVATSKGAS
+646 KTGLPVATGEGAS
-659 EEKDAAA
+659 EEEDAVA

-716 VFSGKPFNRYINDMR
+716 VYSGKPFNRYINDMR

>member
-1 MQHTQHRGLER
+1 
-12 RVSNDMNLAGR
+12 MNLTGRAMGLTGRAMGLADR
-23 AMSLAGRAMSLAGRA
+23 AMSLAGRAIGLAGRA
-38 MGLAERA
+38 MGLTSRA
-45 MPEPLTFFVII
+45 MLRPLTIFFFII
-56 TALILTIASCGGREK
+56 VLTLTTSSCGGSGEG
-71 EGAVVSDEKK
+71 GAVVSDKKK

-142 SLLTHNN
+142 SMLTHND
-149 EKRLAVTSVL
+149 EKRLAVATVL

-177 QAITLAR
+177 QAIALAR
-184 KLKATDKEASILNTK
+184 KLKAADKEASILNTK

-247 NVLLDDHRYTEVA
+247 NVLLDNHRYTEVA

-266 SEAVTTMAERKPE
+266 SEAVTTMTERKPE
-279 RVAGGNDWSKAMFY
+279 TVAGGNDWSKAMFY

-298 TYAHLGEKQKAYEF
+298 AYAHLGEKQKAYEF

-319 DLSKTPAGITF
+319 DLSKTPSGITF

-387 AALTGLRAIA
+387 AALTGLRVIA

-427 NEQARDLRNSRTI
+427 NEQARDLRNSRAI
-440 VALVSFLMA
+440 VALVSFLLTI
-449 VLAVLFIRVMSYN
+449 LAVLFIRVVSYN

-493 SRNNDAAGERG
+493 NRNE
-504 RDDAAE
+504 DAAE
-510 EEGRDDARTQEQGVS
+510 KRGHDDAETQKQVVNK
-525 QESSAANE
+525 ESSATNE
-533 KSSTQTT
+533 ESSTQAT
-540 ACHEENNKKV
+540 ACHEENINKKV
-550 ETEWAGIGEKTESGE
+550 ETESAGNGKKTESGE
-565 KAGNRKGVVN
+565 EA
-575 GEKAENLQ
+575 EK
-583 KTMNGKN
+583 T
-590 KKDGENIE
+590 
-598 NGQRTENGKR
+598 
-608 TENGEGAE
+608 
-616 NGERTE
+616 
-622 NGERAENGERTEN
+622 
-635 EERAENGEDVE
+635 
-646 KKGLSVATSKGAS
+646 GLPVATGEGAS
-659 EEKDAAA
+659 EEEDAVA

-716 VFSGKPFNRYINDMR
+716 VYSGKPFNRYINDMR

>member
-1 MQHTQHRGLER
+1 
-12 RVSNDMNLAGR
+12 
-23 AMSLAGRAMSLAGRA
+23 MSLAGRAMSLAGRT
-38 MGLAERA
+38 MSLAGRA
-45 MPEPLTFFVII
+45 MDLAGRAMLGPLTFFVII
-56 TALILTIASCGGREK
+56 TALALTIASCGGREK

-142 SLLTHNN
+142 SMLTHNN
-149 EKRLAVTSVL
+149 EKRLAVASVL

-177 QAITLAR
+177 QAITLAQ
-184 KLKATDKEASILNTK
+184 KLKAADKEASILNTK

-247 NVLLDDHRYTEVA
+247 NVLLDNHRYTEVA

-266 SEAVTTMAERKPE
+266 SEAVTTMTERKPE
-279 RVAGGNDWSKAMFY
+279 RVAGGNDRSKAMFY

-358 GRDTVDY
+358 ERDTVDY

-493 SRNNDAAGERG
+493 SRNDDSAGERG
-504 RDDAAE
+504 RDDA
-510 EEGRDDARTQEQGVS
+510 GTQEQGVS

-533 KSSTQTT
+533 KSSTQAT

-550 ETEWAGIGEKTESGE
+550 ETECAGTGEKTESGE
-565 KAGNRKGVVN
+565 EAGNRKGVVN

-583 KTMNGKN
+583 KTMNGEN
-590 KKDGENIE
+590 KKYGENIE
-598 NGQRTENGKR
+598 NG
-608 TENGEGAE
+608 EGSE

-622 NGERAENGERTEN
+622 NGKGTENGKA
-635 EERAENGEDVE
+635 AENGEDVE
-646 KKGLSVATSKGAS
+646 KKGLSVATSEGAS
-659 EEKDAAA
+659 EEEDAAA
-666 RLKDDKSRDMF
+666 RLKDDKSHDMF

-731 LDYAASLL
+731 LDYAAALL

>member
-1 MQHTQHRGLER
+1 MQHTQHKGLAR
-12 RVSNDMNLAGR
+12 QRVSNDMNLAGR
-23 AMSLAGRAMSLAGRA
+23 TMNLAGRTMNLAGRT
-38 MGLAERA
+38 MNLAGRT
-45 MPEPLTFFVII
+45 MLRPFSFFFII
-56 TALILTIASCGGREK
+56 IALVLTIAACGGREK

-142 SLLTHNN
+142 SLLTHND
-149 EKRLAVTSVL
+149 EKRLAVAAVL

-184 KLKATDKEASILNTK
+184 KLKAADKEATILNTK

-212 LRSFDSGIS
+212 LRSFDSGID

-239 VDMYSQKA
+239 VDMYSQKG
-247 NVLLDDHRYTEVA
+247 NVLLDNHRYTEVA

-266 SEAVTTMAERKPE
+266 SEAVTTMTERKPE
-279 RVAGGNDWSKAMFY
+279 SVAGGNDWSKAMFY
-293 AVYSV
+293 AIYSV
-298 TYAHLGEKQKAYEF
+298 TYAHLGEKQKAYDF

-319 DLSKTPAGITF
+319 DLSKTPSGITF

-343 AITKLEEEEAFFKRR
+343 AITKLEQEEAFFKRC

-375 ADALFNEGRYRE
+375 TDALFNEGRYRE

-440 VALVSFLMA
+440 VALVSFLLTI
-449 VLAVLFIRVMSYN
+449 LAVLFIRVVSYN

-493 SRNNDAAGERG
+493 NRNEDAAEKRG
-504 RDDAAE
+504 RDDA
-510 EEGRDDARTQEQGVS
+510 GTQEQGVS

-533 KSSTQTT
+533 KSSTQAT

-550 ETEWAGIGEKTESGE
+550 ETECAGIGEKTESGE
-565 KAGNRKGVVN
+565 EAGNRKGVVN

-583 KTMNGKN
+583 KTMNGEN
-590 KKDGENIE
+590 KKDGENI
-598 NGQRTENGKR
+598 
-608 TENGEGAE
+608 
-616 NGERTE
+616 E

-635 EERAENGEDVE
+635 GERAENGEDVE
-646 KKGLSVATSKGAS
+646 KKGLSVATSEGAS
-659 EEKDAAA
+659 EEEDAAA

-677 LQLEQ
+677 LQLE
-682 RIINERLF
+682 
-690 RKPKISRDELI
+690 S
-701 ALLGVDKGTFVSLLM
+701 ASSTSAC
-716 VFSGKPFNRYINDMR
+716 S
-731 LDYAASLL
+731 ASLRSL
-739 RKNTNF
+739 AT
-745 SVEAIAIDCGIPVR
+745 S
-759 QTFYRL
+759 
-765 FTEKFGL
+765 L
-772 SPAEYRKMNE
+772 SPCSAWTRARSCRCSWSSRASRSTVTSTTCVSTMPPRSFARTPTSRSRQ

>member
-1 MQHTQHRGLER
+1 MNLAGRA
-12 RVSNDMNLAGR
+12 MNLAGR
-23 AMSLAGRAMSLAGRA
+23 AMSLEGRAMSLAGRA
-38 MGLAERA
+38 KLG
-45 MPEPLTFFVII
+45 PLTFFVII
-56 TALILTIASCGGREK
+56 TALVLTIASCGGREEK
-71 EGAVVSDEKK
+71 GAVVSDKKK
-81 IEQIKSISMS
+81 IEQIKSISLS

-103 EVLRTMP
+103 EVLHTMP

-123 NSSNDNTKALHY
+123 NSSNDNAKALHY

-142 SLLTHNN
+142 SLLTHND
-149 EKRLAVTSVL
+149 EKRLAVAAVL

-184 KLKATDKEASILNTK
+184 KLKAADKEATILNTK

-239 VDMYSQKA
+239 VDMYSQKG
-247 NVLLDDHRYTEVA
+247 NVLLDNHRYTEVA

-279 RVAGGNDWSKAMFY
+279 SVAGGNDRSKAMFY

-319 DLSKTPAGITF
+319 DLSKTPSGITF

-343 AITKLEEEEAFFKRR
+343 AITKLEEEEAFFKRC

-493 SRNNDAAGERG
+493 SRNDDAAGERG
-504 RDDAAE
+504 RDDAE
-510 EEGRDDARTQEQGVS
+510 TQDQGVS
-525 QESSAANE
+525 QKSSAANE
-533 KSSTQTT
+533 NSSTQAT

-550 ETEWAGIGEKTESGE
+550 ETECAGIGEKTESGE
-565 KAGNRKGVVN
+565 EAGNRKGVVN

-598 NGQRTENGKR
+598 NGD
-608 TENGEGAE
+608 GAE
-616 NGERTE
+616 NG
-622 NGERAENGERTEN
+622 
-635 EERAENGEDVE
+635 ERAENGEDVE
-646 KKGLSVATSKGAS
+646 KKELSVATSEGAS
-659 EEKDAAA
+659 EEEDAAA
-666 RLKDDKSRDMF
+666 RLKDDKSHDMF

-731 LDYAASLL
+731 LDYAAALL

>member
-1 MQHTQHRGLER
+1 MQQSQHKGLAH
-12 RVSNDMNLAGR
+12 RVSMG
-23 AMSLAGRAMSLAGRA
+23 LAGRA
-38 MGLAERA
+38 MGLTGRIMGLTDRTMGLADRA
-45 MPEPLTFFVII
+45 MGLAGRAMGLTSRAMLRPLTFFFFVIVL
-56 TALILTIASCGGREK
+56 TLTIASCGGSGER
-71 EGAVVSDEKK
+71 GAVVSDKK
-81 IEQIKSISMS
+81 KVEQIKSISMS

-142 SLLTHNN
+142 SLLTHND
-149 EKRLAVTSVL
+149 EKRLAVATVL

-177 QAITLAR
+177 QAITLAH
-184 KLKATDKEASILNTK
+184 KLKAADKEATILNTK

-247 NVLLDDHRYTEVA
+247 NVLLDNHRYTEVA

-266 SEAVTTMAERKPE
+266 SEAVTTMTERKPE
-279 RVAGGNDWSKAMFY
+279 SVAGGNDWSKAMFY

-312 YSKLLDT
+312 YSKLLGT
-319 DLSKTPAGITF
+319 DLSKTPSGITF

-409 NAMSMSQL
+409 NAMSMSEL
-417 LDSKHKDMRI
+417 LDSKNKDMRI
-427 NEQARDLRNSRTI
+427 NEQARDLRNSRAI

-493 SRNNDAAGERG
+493 SRNDDAAGERG
-504 RDDAAE
+504 HDNA
-510 EEGRDDARTQEQGVS
+510 GPQEQGVS
-525 QESSAANE
+525 QESAAANE
-533 KSSTQTT
+533 KSSTQAT

-550 ETEWAGIGEKTESGE
+550 ETECAGIGEKTESGE
-565 KAGNRKGVVN
+565 DAGNRKGVVN
-575 GEKAENLQ
+575 GKKAENLQ
-583 KTMNGKN
+583 KTMNGEN

-598 NGQRTENGKR
+598 NG
-608 TENGEGAE
+608 
-616 NGERTE
+616 
-622 NGERAENGERTEN
+622 ERAENGEG
-635 EERAENGEDVE
+635 AENGEDVE
-646 KKGLSVATSKGAS
+646 KKGLCVATSEGAS
-659 EEKDAAA
+659 EEEDAAA

-701 ALLGVDKGTFVSLLM
+701 ALLGVDKGTYVSLLM

-731 LDYAASLL
+731 LDYAAALL

>member
-1 MQHTQHRGLER
+1 
-12 RVSNDMNLAGR
+12 
-23 AMSLAGRAMSLAGRA
+23 MSLAGRAMSLAGRT
-38 MGLAERA
+38 MNLAGRT
-45 MPEPLTFFVII
+45 MLRPLTFFVII
-56 TALILTIASCGGREK
+56 TALVLTIASCGGREEK
-71 EGAVVSDEKK
+71 GAVVSDKKK
-81 IEQIKSISMS
+81 IEQIKSISLS

-103 EVLRTMP
+103 EVLHTMP

-123 NSSNDNTKALHY
+123 NSSNNNTKALHY

-142 SLLTHNN
+142 SLLTHND
-149 EKRLAVTSVL
+149 EKRLAVAAVL

-184 KLKATDKEASILNTK
+184 KLKAADKEATILNTK

-212 LRSFDSGIS
+212 LRSFDSGID

-247 NVLLDDHRYTEVA
+247 NVLLDNHRYTEVA

-266 SEAVTTMAERKPE
+266 SEAVTTMTERKPE
-279 RVAGGNDWSKAMFY
+279 SVAGGNDWSKAMFY
-293 AVYSV
+293 AIYSV
-298 TYAHLGEKQKAYEF
+298 TYAHLGEKQKAYDF

-319 DLSKTPAGITF
+319 DLSKTPSGITF
-330 LVPYLLLERRYGE
+330 LVPYLLLEHRYGE
-343 AITKLEEEEAFFKRR
+343 AITKLEEEETFFKQR

-440 VALVSFLMA
+440 VALVSFLLT
-449 VLAVLFIRVMSYN
+449 VLAVLFIRVVSYN

-493 SRNNDAAGERG
+493 SRNDDAAEERG
-504 RDDAAE
+504 RDDA
-510 EEGRDDARTQEQGVS
+510 GTQEQGVS

-533 KSSTQTT
+533 KSSTQAT

-550 ETEWAGIGEKTESGE
+550 ETECAGIGEKTESGE
-565 KAGNRKGVVN
+565 EAGNRKGVVN

-583 KTMNGKN
+583 KTMNGEN

-598 NGQRTENGKR
+598 NGEG
-608 TENGEGAE
+608 TENGEG
-616 NGERTE
+616 
-622 NGERAENGERTEN
+622 
-635 EERAENGEDVE
+635 AENGEDVE
-646 KKGLSVATSKGAS
+646 KKGLSVATSEGAS
-659 EEKDAAA
+659 EEEDAAA

-731 LDYAASLL
+731 LDYAAALL

>member
-1 MQHTQHRGLER
+1 M
-12 RVSNDMNLAGR
+12 DLAGR
-23 AMSLAGRAMSLAGRA
+23 AMSLVGRAMSP
-38 MGLAERA
+38 AERA
-45 MPEPLTFFVII
+45 MLGPLTLFVII
-56 TALILTIASCGGREK
+56 TALILTIASCGGKEK

-142 SLLTHNN
+142 SMLTHNN
-149 EKRLAVTSVL
+149 EKRLAVASVL

-184 KLKATDKEASILNTK
+184 KLKAADKEATILNTK

-228 TADTWSTWSDL
+228 TDDTWSTWSDL

-247 NVLLDDHRYTEVA
+247 NVLLDNHRYTEVA

-266 SEAVTTMAERKPE
+266 SEAVTTMTERKPE
-279 RVAGGNDWSKAMFY
+279 NVAGGNDWSKAMFY

-319 DLSKTPAGITF
+319 DLSKTPSGITF

-343 AITKLEEEEAFFKRR
+343 AITKLEEEEAFFKRC

-440 VALVSFLMA
+440 VALVSFLLT

-493 SRNNDAAGERG
+493 SRNDDAAEERG
-504 RDDAAE
+504 RDDA
-510 EEGRDDARTQEQGVS
+510 GTQEQGVS
-525 QESSAANE
+525 QECSAANE
-533 KSSTQTT
+533 NSSTQAT
-540 ACHEENNKKV
+540 ACHEENNKKAK
-550 ETEWAGIGEKTESGE
+550 TECAGIGEKTESGE
-565 KAGNRKGVVN
+565 EAGNRKGVVN

-583 KTMNGKN
+583 KTMNGEN
-590 KKDGENIE
+590 KKDGKKIE
-598 NGQRTENGKR
+598 NGER

-616 NGERTE
+616 NGE
-622 NGERAENGERTEN
+622 
-635 EERAENGEDVE
+635 DVK
-646 KKGLSVATSKGAS
+646 KKGLSVATSEGSS
-659 EEKDAAA
+659 EEEDAAA

>member
-1 MQHTQHRGLER
+1 MQHTQHKGLER
-12 RVSNDMNLAGR
+12 RVSNDMDLAGR
-23 AMSLAGRAMSLAGRA
+23 AMSLEGRA
-38 MGLAERA
+38 MGLAGSA
-45 MPEPLTFFVII
+45 MLGPLTLFVII
-56 TALILTIASCGGREK
+56 TALALTIASCGGKEK

-149 EKRLAVTSVL
+149 EKRLAVASAL

-177 QAITLAR
+177 QAITLAQ
-184 KLKATDKEASILNTK
+184 KLKAADKEASILNTK

-247 NVLLDDHRYTEVA
+247 NVLLDNHRYTEVA

-343 AITKLEEEEAFFKRR
+343 AITKLEEEEAFFKQR

-440 VALVSFLMA
+440 VALVSFLLT

-493 SRNNDAAGERG
+493 SRNDDAAEERG
-504 RDDAAE
+504 RDDA
-510 EEGRDDARTQEQGVS
+510 GTQEQGVS
-525 QESSAANE
+525 QESSATNE
-533 KSSTQTT
+533 NSSTQAT
-540 ACHEENNKKV
+540 ACHEGNNKKV

-565 KAGNRKGVVN
+565 EAGNRKDVVN
-575 GEKAENLQ
+575 GDKAENLQ
-583 KTMNGKN
+583 KTMNGEN
-590 KKDGENIE
+590 KKDGENI
-598 NGQRTENGKR
+598 K
-608 TENGEGAE
+608 NGEGAE
-616 NGERTE
+616 NGERTK
-622 NGERAENGERTEN
+622 NR
-635 EERAENGEDVE
+635 EDVE
-646 KKGLSVATSKGAS
+646 KNGLSVATSEGAS
-659 EEKDAAA
+659 EEDAAA
-666 RLKDDKSRDMF
+666 RLKDDKSHDMF

>member
-1 MQHTQHRGLER
+1 MG
-12 RVSNDMNLAGR
+12 
-23 AMSLAGRAMSLAGRA
+23 LAGRA
-38 MGLAERA
+38 MGLAGRTMSLAGRA
-45 MPEPLTFFVII
+45 MDLAGRAMLGPLTFFVII
-56 TALILTIASCGGREK
+56 TALALTIASCGGREK

-142 SLLTHNN
+142 SMLTHNN
-149 EKRLAVTSVL
+149 EKRLAVASVL

-177 QAITLAR
+177 QAITLAQ
-184 KLKATDKEASILNTK
+184 KLKAADKEASILNTK

-228 TADTWSTWSDL
+228 TTDTWSTWSDL

-247 NVLLDDHRYTEVA
+247 NVLLDNHRYTEVA

-266 SEAVTTMAERKPE
+266 SEAVTTMTERKPE
-279 RVAGGNDWSKAMFY
+279 SVAGGNDWSKAMFY
-293 AVYSV
+293 AIYSV
-298 TYAHLGEKQKAYEF
+298 TYAHLGEKQKAYDF

-493 SRNNDAAGERG
+493 SRNDDAAEERG
-504 RDDAAE
+504 RDDA
-510 EEGRDDARTQEQGVS
+510 GTQEQGVS

-533 KSSTQTT
+533 KSSTQAT

-550 ETEWAGIGEKTESGE
+550 ETECAGTGEKTESGE
-565 KAGNRKGVVN
+565 EAGNRKGVVN

-583 KTMNGKN
+583 KTMNGEN
-590 KKDGENIE
+590 KKYGENIE
-598 NGQRTENGKR
+598 NGEG
-608 TENGEGAE
+608 TENGEG
-616 NGERTE
+616 
-622 NGERAENGERTEN
+622 
-635 EERAENGEDVE
+635 AENGEDVE
-646 KKGLSVATSKGAS
+646 KKGLCVATSEGAS
-659 EEKDAAA
+659 EEEDAAA

-731 LDYAASLL
+731 LDYAAALL

>member
-1 MQHTQHRGLER
+1 
-12 RVSNDMNLAGR
+12 MNLAGR
-23 AMSLAGRAMSLAGRA
+23 TMLRPFS
-38 MGLAERA
+38 
-45 MPEPLTFFVII
+45 FFFII
-56 TALILTIASCGGREK
+56 IALVLTIAACGGREEK
-71 EGAVVSDEKK
+71 GAVVSDKKK
-81 IEQIKSISMS
+81 IEQIKSISLS

-103 EVLRTMP
+103 EVLHTMP

-123 NSSNDNTKALHY
+123 NSSNDNAKALHY

-142 SLLTHNN
+142 SLLTHND
-149 EKRLAVTSVL
+149 EKRLAVAAVL

-184 KLKATDKEASILNTK
+184 KLKAADKEATILNTK

-212 LRSFDSGIS
+212 LRSFDSGID

-239 VDMYSQKA
+239 VDMYSQKG
-247 NVLLDDHRYTEVA
+247 NVLLDNHRYTEVA

-266 SEAVTTMAERKPE
+266 SEAVTTMTERKPE
-279 RVAGGNDWSKAMFY
+279 SVAGGNDWSKAMFY
-293 AVYSV
+293 AIYSV
-298 TYAHLGEKQKAYEF
+298 TYAHLGEKQKAYDF

-319 DLSKTPAGITF
+319 DLSKTPSGITF
-330 LVPYLLLERRYGE
+330 LVPYLLLEHRYGE
-343 AITKLEEEEAFFKRR
+343 AITKLEEEETFFKQR

-440 VALVSFLMA
+440 VALVSFLLT
-449 VLAVLFIRVMSYN
+449 VLAVLFIRVVSYN

-493 SRNNDAAGERG
+493 NRNDDAAEERG
-504 RDDAAE
+504 RDDA
-510 EEGRDDARTQEQGVS
+510 GTQEQGVS

-533 KSSTQTT
+533 KSATQAT

-550 ETEWAGIGEKTESGE
+550 ETECAGTGEKTESGE
-565 KAGNRKGVVN
+565 EAGNRKGVVN

-583 KTMNGKN
+583 KTKNGEN

-598 NGQRTENGKR
+598 NGERA
-608 TENGEGAE
+608 ENGEG
-616 NGERTE
+616 TE

-635 EERAENGEDVE
+635 GEGAENGEDVE
-646 KKGLSVATSKGAS
+646 KKGLCVATSEGAS
-659 EEKDAAA
+659 EEEDAAA
-666 RLKDDKSRDMF
+666 RLKDDKSHDMF

>member
-1 MQHTQHRGLER
+1 MQQSQHKGLER
-12 RVSNDMNLAGR
+12 RVDNDMSLAGRAMGLTGRTMGLAGRAMDLTGRAMGLEGR
-23 AMSLAGRAMSLAGRA
+23 AMSLAGRAMLR
-38 MGLAERA
+38 
-45 MPEPLTFFVII
+45 PLTFFFFII
-56 TALILTIASCGGREK
+56 ALTLTIASCGGSG
-71 EGAVVSDEKK
+71 EGDAVVSDTKK
-81 IEQIKSISMS
+81 VEQIKSISMS

-149 EKRLAVTSVL
+149 EKRLAVASVL

-184 KLKATDKEASILNTK
+184 KLKAADKEASILITK

-212 LRSFDSGIS
+212 LHSFDSGIS

-247 NVLLDDHRYTEVA
+247 NVLLDNHRYTEVA

-266 SEAVTTMAERKPE
+266 SEAVTTMTERKPE
-279 RVAGGNDWSKAMFY
+279 SVAGGNDWSKAMFY

-312 YSKLLDT
+312 YSKLLGT
-319 DLSKTPAGITF
+319 DLSKTPSGITF

-409 NAMSMSQL
+409 NAMSMSEL
-417 LDSKHKDMRI
+417 LDSKNKDMRI
-427 NEQARDLRNSRTI
+427 NEQARDLRNSRAI

-449 VLAVLFIRVMSYN
+449 VLAVLFIRVVSYN

-469 RAAAATINEL
+469 RAAADTINEL

-493 SRNNDAAGERG
+493 NRKEETDSESG
-504 RDDAAE
+504 RDDAGE
-510 EEGRDDARTQEQGVS
+510 I
-525 QESSAANE
+525 SAAHE
-533 KSSTQTT
+533 EYSSQAT
-540 ACHEENNKKV
+540 ACHEKNNNKKV
-550 ETEWAGIGEKTESGE
+550 Q
-565 KAGNRKGVVN
+565 
-575 GEKAENLQ
+575 AEDA
-583 KTMNGKN
+583 
-590 KKDGENIE
+590 KDGEEIENREETKNREEIE
-598 NGQRTENGKR
+598 NGEEIK
-608 TENGEGAE
+608 NGEGAE
-616 NGERTE
+616 LTGQP
-622 NGERAENGERTEN
+622 
-635 EERAENGEDVE
+635 
-646 KKGLSVATSKGAS
+646 VATSEAAS
-659 EEKDAAA
+659 EEEDAAV

-716 VFSGKPFNRYINDMR
+716 VYSGKPFNRYINDMR